1 MLCKKMFNALVE
13 VAFQK
18 SQEDLI
24 KAEQQTQSKAN
35 TSSFP
40 FNPPRRPRTKREEI
54 INKHVIETADDSK
67 VEDEEEQEEDQ
78 EYSDKKA
85 KKRKSSD
92 NLKKK
97 KEAIGNGPPTPPPLP
112 EEFKKTIQEIGKGK
126 NLSEEAE
133 MKLVIQKG
141 LFETDLAPGNN
152 RLSIPFTRVRDHG
165 FLTEEEARFLTTRD
179 RNNKMK
185 FKDVTIIEPSLR
197 REKVKLSRWDM
208 KKGNGK
214 NTWSNY
220 VINGKW
226 RHIVERNR
234 LEPGDVVQ
242 LWSFRIDQELHFAL
256 VKLPGNN

>member
-1 MLCKKMFNALVE
+1 
-13 VAFQK
+13 
-18 SQEDLI
+18 
-24 KAEQQTQSKAN
+24 
-35 TSSFP
+35 
-40 FNPPRRPRTKREEI
+40 
-54 INKHVIETADDSK
+54 
-67 VEDEEEQEEDQ
+67 
-78 EYSDKKA
+78 
-85 KKRKSSD
+85 
-92 NLKKK
+92 K

-112 EEFKKTIQEIGKGK
+112 EEFKKTIQEIGSGK
-126 NLSEEAE
+126 NISEEAE

-141 LFETDLAPGNN
+141 LFETDLAAGNN

-214 NTWSNY
+214 NTCSSY

-256 VKLPGNN
+256 VKLPDSIRPHVPYACEALSGSNGVSQILENIKPTTPSTMIGNVTRGDVLEPEPNDNIVLVPLSLSAEKQRIVIGVFVSDMI

>member
-24 KAEQQTQSKAN
+24 EAEQQTQSKSN

-54 INKHVIETADDSK
+54 INNPVIETADDSK
-67 VEDEEEQEEDQ
+67 VKDKEEQ

-126 NLSEEAE
+126 NISEEAE

-141 LFETDLAPGNN
+141 LFETDLAAGNN

-214 NTWSNY
+214 KTCSNY

-256 VKLPGNN
+256 VKLVKCTK